1 MSGYY
6 FCIAQLISLACLPM
20 EIAVFIRGNTLSQNI
35 FGALKLAKTHNF
47 MFAYNYYFS
56 NGMYCFRCLCRFSGD
71 PQWSETGDRYLMK
84 LFRDH
89 LFHQV
94 HNSGKPWVDL
104 AHIVQTLNKVG
115 VQCKWVWFTL
125 LHSLTLVLR
134 RQWPSI
140 LVTSSRC

>member
-1 MSGYY
+1 MII
-6 FCIAQLISLACLPM
+6 FMLALI
-20 EIAVFIRGNTLSQNI
+20 
-35 FGALKLAKTHNF
+35 NF
-47 MFAYNYYFS
+47 
-56 NGMYCFRCLCRFSGD
+56 LVPVCRFSGD

-115 VQCKWVWFTL
+115 SQCKSVWFHTTRPH
-125 LHSLTLVLR
+125 HSLTLVLR

-140 LVTSSRC
+140 LVTSSLC